1 MTNRISRLKTALFAN
16 TREISLERALLYTA
30 SHRQTEGEPVI
41 LRRAKATAYILEHV
55 EISIRD
61 EELIAGNRTVKP
73 RAGIMSPEMDPYWL
87 LKELDQFP
95 TRPQDRFAIS
105 EEDKRIYR
113 EELFPYWEKRSMK
126 DFINGQ
132 MTDEVKAATS
142 TQIFSINQ
150 TDKGQGHIIIDYPRL
165 LNHGLGELVAQMQQ
179 HCQQQ
184 PENHFYQAALL
195 LLEASQ
201 KHILRYAEL
210 AETMAANCTDAQRRE
225 ELLTIAEISRHNA
238 QHKPQT
244 FWQACQLFWYM
255 NIILQYESNASS
267 LSLGR
272 FDQYMLPFYQASL
285 TQGEDPAFLKELL
298 ESLWVKCND
307 IVLLRS
313 TSSARYF
320 AGFPTGY
327 TALLGGLTE
336 NGRSAVNV
344 LSFLC
349 LDAYQSVQLPQ
360 PNLGVRTNAL
370 IDTPFLMKTAETIR
384 LGTGIPQIFNDE
396 VVVPAFLNESNAS
409 SLSLGR
415 FDQYMLPFYQASL
428 TQGEDPAFLK
438 ELLESLWVKCNDIV
452 LLRSTSSARYFAGFP
467 TGYTALLG
475 GLTENGRSAVNVLSF
490 LCLDAYQSVQ
500 LPQPNLGVRTNALID
515 TPFLMK
521 TAETIRLGTGIP
533 QIFNDEVVVPAFLN
547 RGVSLEDARDYS
559 VVGCVELSI
568 PGRTYGL
575 HDIAMFNLLKVME
588 ICLHENEGNA
598 ALTYEGLLEQI
609 RAKISHYIT
618 LMVEGSN
625 ICDIGHR
632 DWAPVPLLS
641 SFISDCLEKGRDITD
656 GGARYNFS
664 GVQGIG
670 IANLSD
676 SLHALKGMVFEQQ
689 RLSFDELLSVLKA
702 NFATPEGEKVRAR
715 LINRFEKY
723 GNDIDEV
730 DNISAELLR
739 HYCKEVEKY
748 QNPRGGYFTPGSYT
762 VSAHVP
768 LGSVVGATPDGRFA
782 GEQLA
787 DGGLSPMLGQ
797 DAQGPTAVLKSVSKL
812 DNTLLS
818 NGTLLNVKFT
828 PATLEGEAGLR
839 KLADFLRAFTQLKLQ
854 HIQFNVVNA
863 DTLREA
869 QQRPQDYAGL
879 VVRVAGYSAFF
890 VELSKEIQDDIIRRT
905 AHQL

>member
-1 MTNRISRLKTALFAN
+1 MTNRIPHLKNALFAN
-16 TREISLERALLYTA
+16 PREISLERALLYTA
-30 SHRQTEGEPVI
+30 SHQQTEGEPVI
-41 LRRAKATAYILEHV
+41 LRRAKATAHILDHV
-55 EISIRD
+55 EIAIRD

-87 LKELDQFP
+87 LKELDQFA
-95 TRPQDRFAIS
+95 TRPQDRFEIS
-105 EEDKRIYR
+105 DEDKQTYR
-113 EELFPYWEKRSMK
+113 EVLYPYWENQSMK
-126 DFINGQ
+126 DFINSQ
-132 MTDEVKAATS
+132 MTEEVKAAVG
-142 TQIFSINQ
+142 TQIFSVNQ

-165 LNHGLGELVAQMQQ
+165 LNNGLGALVTEMRERCARDTQ
-179 HCQQQ
+179 
-184 PENHFYQAALL
+184 NTFYAAALI

-201 KHILRYAEL
+201 RHILRYAALAEEL
-210 AETMAANCTDAQRRE
+210 AQSSDATRRE
-225 ELLTIAEISRHNA
+225 ELLAMADISRHNA

-255 NIILQYESNASS
+255 NVILQYESNASS
-267 LSLGR
+267 LSIGR

-285 TQGEDPAFLKELL
+285 TQGDDPAFLKELL

-307 IVLLRS
+307 VVLLRS

-360 PNLGVRTNAL
+360 PNLGVRVNEL
-370 IDTPFLMKTAETIR
+370 IDRPFLLKTAETIR

-396 VVVPAFLNESNAS
+396 V
-409 SLSLGR
+409 
-415 FDQYMLPFYQASL
+415 
-428 TQGEDPAFLK
+428 
-438 ELLESLWVKCNDIV
+438 I
-452 LLRSTSSARYFAGFP
+452 
-467 TGYTALLG
+467 
-475 GLTENGRSAVNVLSF
+475 
-490 LCLDAYQSVQ
+490 
-500 LPQPNLGVRTNALID
+500 
-515 TPFLMK
+515 
-521 TAETIRLGTGIP
+521 
-533 QIFNDEVVVPAFLN
+533 VPAFLN
-547 RGVSLEDARDYS
+547 RGVSLEDARDYA

-568 PGRTYGL
+568 PGKTYGL

-588 ICLHENEGNA
+588 IAMQENEGNSG
-598 ALTYEGLLEQI
+598 LTYEGLIEHI
-609 RAKISHYIT
+609 RARINHYIA

-641 SFISDCLEKGRDITD
+641 SFISDCLETGKDITD

-676 SLHALKGMVFEQQ
+676 SLHALKGLVFEQQ
-689 RLSFDELLSVLKA
+689 RLSFDELLAVLKA

-723 GNDIDEV
+723 GNDIDDV

-748 QNPRGGYFTPGSYT
+748 RNPRGGIFTPGSYT

-768 LGSVVGATPDGRFA
+768 LGAVVGATPDGRLA

-797 DAQGPTAVLKSVSKL
+797 DMQGPTAVLKSVSRL
-812 DNTLLS
+812 DNYLLS
-818 NGTLLNVKFT
+818 NGTLLNVKFI
-828 PATLEGEAGLR
+828 PATLEGDAGLQ

-863 DTLREA
+863 ETLREA
-869 QQRPQDYAGL
+869 QRRPQDFAGL

>member
-1 MTNRISRLKTALFAN
+1 MTNRTQRLKDRLFAN
-16 TREISLERALLYTA
+16 PREISLERALLYTA
-30 SHRQTEGEPVI
+30 SHKQTEGEPVMI
-41 LRRAKATAYILEHV
+41 RRAKATAWVLDHV
-55 EISIRD
+55 QISIRD
-61 EELIAGNRTVKP
+61 DELIAGNRTIKP

-95 TRPQDRFAIS
+95 TRPQDRFNIS

-113 EELFPYWEKRSMK
+113 EVLFPYWENRSMK
-126 DFINGQ
+126 DFINAQ
-132 MTDEVKAATS
+132 MTDEVKAAVS
-142 TQIFSINQ
+142 TQIFSVNQ

-165 LNHGLGELVAQMQQ
+165 LENGLAALVAEMKAVSQRHPQ
-179 HCQQQ
+179 
-184 PENHFYQAALL
+184 NNFYQAVLI

-201 KHILRYAEL
+201 RHILRYAAL
-210 AETMAANCTDAQRRE
+210 ADDMAAGCSDGQRRK
-225 ELLTIAEISRHNA
+225 ELETIADISRHNA
-238 QHKPQT
+238 LHRPED

-267 LSLGR
+267 ISLGR
-272 FDQYMLPFYQASL
+272 FDQYMLPYYQASL
-285 TQGEDPAFLKELL
+285 NRGQDPQFLQELL

-336 NGRSAVNV
+336 TGRSAVNI
-344 LSFLC
+344 LSFLS
-349 LDAYQSVQLPQ
+349 LDAYQNVRLPQ
-360 PNLGVRTNAL
+360 PNLGVRVNEL
-370 IDTPFLMKTAETIR
+370 IDRPFLRKTAETIR

-396 VVVPAFLNESNAS
+396 VV
-409 SLSLGR
+409 
-415 FDQYMLPFYQASL
+415 
-428 TQGEDPAFLK
+428 
-438 ELLESLWVKCNDIV
+438 I
-452 LLRSTSSARYFAGFP
+452 
-467 TGYTALLG
+467 
-475 GLTENGRSAVNVLSF
+475 
-490 LCLDAYQSVQ
+490 
-500 LPQPNLGVRTNALID
+500 
-515 TPFLMK
+515 
-521 TAETIRLGTGIP
+521 
-533 QIFNDEVVVPAFLN
+533 PAFLN
-547 RGVSLEDARDYS
+547 RGVSLDDARDYS

-588 ICLHENEGNA
+588 IVMLENESNPDI
-598 ALTYEGLLEQI
+598 TWDGLINQI
-609 RAKISHYIT
+609 RDKIRYYIK

-641 SFISDCLEKGRDITD
+641 SFIEDCVQHGQDITE

-676 SLHALKGMVFEQQ
+676 SLHALKGMVFEQK
-689 RLSFDELLSVLKA
+689 RLSFAELIAVLKA
-702 NFATPEGEKVRAR
+702 NFQTPEGEKIRAR

-730 DNISAELLR
+730 DNISADLLR
-739 HYCKEVEKY
+739 FYCKEVEQY
-748 QNPRGGYFTPGSYT
+748 RNPRGGRFTPGSYT

-768 LGSVVGATPDGRFA
+768 LGSVVGATPDGRLA

-797 DAQGPTAVLKSVSKL
+797 DVQGPTAVLKSVSKL
-812 DNTLLS
+812 DNFLLS

-828 PATLEGEAGLR
+828 PATLAGDGGLN
-839 KLADFLRAFTQLKLQ
+839 KLADFLQAFTRLKLQ

-869 QQRPQDYAGL
+869 QQRPQDFAGL

-890 VELSKEIQDDIIRRT
+890 VELSQEIQDDIIRRT

>member
-1 MTNRISRLKTALFAN
+1 MTNRTQRLKDRLFAN
-16 TREISLERALLYTA
+16 PREISLERALLYTA
-30 SHRQTEGEPVI
+30 SHKQTEGEPVMI
-41 LRRAKATAYILEHV
+41 RRAKATAWVLDHV
-55 EISIRD
+55 QISIRD
-61 EELIAGNRTVKP
+61 DELIAGNRTIKP

-95 TRPQDRFAIS
+95 TRPQDRFNIS

-113 EELFPYWEKRSMK
+113 EELFPYWENRSMK
-126 DFINGQ
+126 DFINSQ
-132 MTDEVKAATS
+132 MTDEVKTAVS
-142 TQIFSINQ
+142 TQIFSVNQ

-165 LNHGLGELVAQMQQ
+165 LENGLAALVAELKALNKQ
-179 HCQQQ
+179 HPQ
-184 PENHFYQAALL
+184 NSFYQAVLI

-201 KHILRYAEL
+201 RHILRYAAL
-210 AETMAANCTDAQRRE
+210 ADEMAAGCVDPQRRK
-225 ELLTIAEISRHNA
+225 ELETIGEISRHNA
-238 QHKPQT
+238 LHRPED

-267 LSLGR
+267 ISLGR
-272 FDQYMLPFYQASL
+272 FDQYMLPYYQASL
-285 TQGEDPAFLKELL
+285 NRGQDPQFLQELL

-336 NGRSAVNV
+336 TGRSAVNI
-344 LSFLC
+344 LSFLS
-349 LDAYQSVQLPQ
+349 LDAYQNVRLPQ
-360 PNLGVRTNAL
+360 PNLGVRVNEL
-370 IDTPFLMKTAETIR
+370 VDRPFLRKTAETIR
-384 LGTGIPQIFNDE
+384 LGTGIPQIFTDE
-396 VVVPAFLNESNAS
+396 VV
-409 SLSLGR
+409 
-415 FDQYMLPFYQASL
+415 
-428 TQGEDPAFLK
+428 
-438 ELLESLWVKCNDIV
+438 I
-452 LLRSTSSARYFAGFP
+452 
-467 TGYTALLG
+467 
-475 GLTENGRSAVNVLSF
+475 
-490 LCLDAYQSVQ
+490 
-500 LPQPNLGVRTNALID
+500 
-515 TPFLMK
+515 
-521 TAETIRLGTGIP
+521 
-533 QIFNDEVVVPAFLN
+533 PAFLN

-588 ICLHENEGNA
+588 IVMLENESNPDI
-598 ALTYEGLLEQI
+598 TWDGLINQI
-609 RAKISHYIT
+609 RDKIRYYIR

-641 SFISDCLEKGRDITD
+641 SFIEDCVQHGQDITE

-676 SLHALKGMVFEQQ
+676 SLHALKGMVFEQK
-689 RLSFDELLSVLKA
+689 RLSFAELIAVLKA
-702 NFATPEGEKVRAR
+702 NFQTPEGEKIRAR

-730 DNISAELLR
+730 DNISADLLR
-739 HYCKEVEKY
+739 FYCKEVERY
-748 QNPRGGYFTPGSYT
+748 QNPRGGHFTPGSYT

-768 LGSVVGATPDGRFA
+768 LGSVVGATPDGRLA

-812 DNTLLS
+812 DNYLLS

-828 PATLEGEAGLR
+828 PATLAGDSGLN
-839 KLADFLRAFTQLKLQ
+839 KLADFLQAFTRLKLQ

-869 QQRPQDYAGL
+869 QQRPQDFAGL

-890 VELSKEIQDDIIRRT
+890 VELSQEIQDDIIRRT

>member
-1 MTNRISRLKTALFAN
+1 MTNRTQRLKDALFASP
-16 TREISLERALLYTA
+16 REISLERALLYTA

-41 LRRAKATAYILEHV
+41 IRRAKATAYILDHV
-55 EISIRD
+55 NIAIRD

-73 RAGIMSPEMDPYWL
+73 RAGIISPEMDPYWL
-87 LKELDQFP
+87 LEELDQFA
-95 TRPQDRFAIS
+95 TRPQDRFDIS
-105 EEDKRIYR
+105 DEDKQTYR
-113 EELFPYWEKRSMK
+113 DVLYPYWEKRSMK
-126 DFINGQ
+126 DFINSQ
-132 MTDEVKAATS
+132 MTAEVKAAVA
-142 TQIFSINQ
+142 TQIFSVNQ

-165 LNHGLGELVAQMQQ
+165 LNNGLGALVAEMRE
-179 HCQQQ
+179 HCARDAH
-184 PENHFYQAALL
+184 NAFYAAALL

-201 KHILRYAEL
+201 RHILRYASL
-210 AETMAANCTDAQRRE
+210 AEALAVNSDAPRRE
-225 ELLTIAEISRHNA
+225 ELLKIADISRHNA

-255 NIILQYESNASS
+255 NVILQYESNASS
-267 LSLGR
+267 LSIGR

-285 TQGEDPAFLKELL
+285 SQGEEPAFLKELL

-307 IVLLRS
+307 VVLLRS

-336 NGRSAVNV
+336 SGRSAVNV

-360 PNLGVRTNAL
+360 PNLGVRVNEL
-370 IDTPFLMKTAETIR
+370 IDR
-384 LGTGIPQIFNDE
+384 
-396 VVVPAFLNESNAS
+396 
-409 SLSLGR
+409 
-415 FDQYMLPFYQASL
+415 
-428 TQGEDPAFLK
+428 
-438 ELLESLWVKCNDIV
+438 
-452 LLRSTSSARYFAGFP
+452 
-467 TGYTALLG
+467 
-475 GLTENGRSAVNVLSF
+475 SF
-490 LCLDAYQSVQ
+490 LL
-500 LPQPNLGVRTNALID
+500 
-515 TPFLMK
+515 K

-547 RGVSLEDARDYS
+547 RGVSLEDARDYA

-568 PGRTYGL
+568 PGKTYGL

-588 ICLHENEGNA
+588 IAMQENEGNA
-598 ALTYEGLLEQI
+598 GLTYEELLEHI
-609 RAKISHYIT
+609 RSKINHYIA
-618 LMVEGSN
+618 LMAEGSN

-641 SFISDCLEKGRDITD
+641 SFISDCLDAGKDITE

-676 SLHALKGMVFEQQ
+676 SLYALKGLVFEQQ
-689 RLSFDELLSVLKA
+689 RLSFNELLAVLKA
-702 NFATPEGEKVRAR
+702 NFATPDGEKIRAR

-723 GNDIDEV
+723 GNDIDDV

-748 QNPRGGYFTPGSYT
+748 RNPRGGQFTPGSYT

-768 LGSVVGATPDGRFA
+768 LGAVVGATPDGRFA

-797 DAQGPTAVLKSVSKL
+797 DMQGPTAVLKSVSKL
-812 DNTLLS
+812 DNYLLS

-828 PATLEGEAGLR
+828 PATLEGDAGLQ

-869 QQRPQDYAGL
+869 QQRPQDFAGL

>member
-1 MTNRISRLKTALFAN
+1 MTKRIQRLKDALFASP
-16 TREISLERALLYTA
+16 REISLERALLYTE
-30 SHRQTEGEPVI
+30 SHQQTEGEPVI
-41 LRRAKATAYILEHV
+41 LRRAKATAYILDHV
-55 EISIRD
+55 EIAIRD
-61 EELIAGNRTVKP
+61 DELIAGNRTVKP

-87 LKELDQFP
+87 LKELEQFS
-95 TRPQDRFAIS
+95 TRPQDRFNIS
-105 EEDKRIYR
+105 EEDKRLYR
-113 EELFPYWEKRSMK
+113 DVLYPYWEKRSMK
-126 DFINGQ
+126 DFINSQ
-132 MTDEVKAATS
+132 MTEEVKAAVS
-142 TQIFSINQ
+142 TQIFSVNQ

-165 LNHGLGELVAQMQQ
+165 LNNGLGALVAEMNE
-179 HCQQQ
+179 HCQREPQ
-184 PENHFYQAALL
+184 NAFYQAALL

-201 KHILRYAEL
+201 RHILRYAAL
-210 AETMAANCTDAQRRE
+210 AEEMAERYDEPRRL
-225 ELLTIAEISRHNA
+225 ELLTIAANSRHNA
-238 QHKPQT
+238 QYKPQS

-255 NIILQYESNASS
+255 NVILQYESNASS
-267 LSLGR
+267 LSIGR

-285 TQGEDPAFLKELL
+285 SQGEDAAFLKELL

-307 IVLLRS
+307 VVLLRS

-349 LDAYQSVQLPQ
+349 LDAYQSIQLPQ
-360 PNLGVRTNAL
+360 PNLGVRVNES
-370 IDTPFLMKTAETIR
+370 IDRPFL
-384 LGTGIPQIFNDE
+384 L
-396 VVVPAFLNESNAS
+396 
-409 SLSLGR
+409 
-415 FDQYMLPFYQASL
+415 
-428 TQGEDPAFLK
+428 
-438 ELLESLWVKCNDIV
+438 
-452 LLRSTSSARYFAGFP
+452 
-467 TGYTALLG
+467 
-475 GLTENGRSAVNVLSF
+475 
-490 LCLDAYQSVQ
+490 
-500 LPQPNLGVRTNALID
+500 
-515 TPFLMK
+515 K

-547 RGVSLEDARDYS
+547 RGVSLEDARDYA

-568 PGRTYGL
+568 PGKTYGL

-588 ICLHENEGNA
+588 IAMQENEGNT
-598 ALTYEGLLEQI
+598 ALSYDELLEHI
-609 RAKISHYIT
+609 RTKINHYIA

-641 SFISDCLEKGRDITD
+641 SFISDCLDNGRDITE

-676 SLHALKGMVFEQQ
+676 SLHALKGLVFEQQ
-689 RLSFDELLSVLKA
+689 RLSFDELLAVLKA
-702 NFATPEGEKVRAR
+702 NFATPEGEKIRAR
-715 LINRFEKY
+715 LIHRFEKY

-748 QNPRGGYFTPGSYT
+748 RNPRGGQFTPGSYT

-768 LGSVVGATPDGRFA
+768 LGAVVGATPDGRFA

-797 DAQGPTAVLKSVSKL
+797 DMQGPTAVLKSVSKL
-812 DNTLLS
+812 DNYLLS

-828 PATLEGEAGLR
+828 PATLEGDAGLQ

-854 HIQFNVVNA
+854 HVQFNVVNA

-869 QQRPQDYAGL
+869 QQRPQDFAGL

>member
-1 MTNRISRLKTALFAN
+1 MTNRTQRLKDALFASP
-16 TREISLERALLYTA
+16 REISLERALLYTA
-30 SHRQTEGEPVI
+30 SHQQTEGEPVI
-41 LRRAKATAYILEHV
+41 TRRAKATAYILDHV
-55 EISIRD
+55 NIAIRD

-87 LKELDQFP
+87 LKELDQFA
-95 TRPQDRFAIS
+95 TRPQDRFEIS
-105 EEDKRIYR
+105 DEDKQTYR
-113 EELFPYWEKRSMK
+113 DVLYPYWENRSMK
-126 DFINGQ
+126 DFINSQ
-132 MTDEVKAATS
+132 MTDEVKIAVG
-142 TQIFSINQ
+142 TQIFSVNQ

-165 LNHGLGELVAQMQQ
+165 LNNGLGALVEELRE
-179 HCQQQ
+179 HCARD
-184 PENHFYQAALL
+184 PHNTFYAAALI

-201 KHILRYAEL
+201 RHILRYAALAEEL
-210 AETMAANCTDAQRRE
+210 ARVSDASRRE
-225 ELLTIAEISRHNA
+225 ELLTIAGISRHNA

-255 NIILQYESNASS
+255 NVILQYESNASS
-267 LSLGR
+267 LSIGR

-285 TQGEDPAFLKELL
+285 SQGEEPAFLKEIL

-307 IVLLRS
+307 VVLLRS

-336 NGRSAVNV
+336 NGRSAVNM

-360 PNLGVRTNAL
+360 PNLGVRVNEL
-370 IDTPFLMKTAETIR
+370 IDRPFL
-384 LGTGIPQIFNDE
+384 L
-396 VVVPAFLNESNAS
+396 
-409 SLSLGR
+409 
-415 FDQYMLPFYQASL
+415 
-428 TQGEDPAFLK
+428 
-438 ELLESLWVKCNDIV
+438 
-452 LLRSTSSARYFAGFP
+452 
-467 TGYTALLG
+467 
-475 GLTENGRSAVNVLSF
+475 
-490 LCLDAYQSVQ
+490 
-500 LPQPNLGVRTNALID
+500 
-515 TPFLMK
+515 K

-547 RGVSLEDARDYS
+547 RGVSLEDARDYA

-568 PGRTYGL
+568 PGKTYGL

-588 ICLHENEGNA
+588 IAMQENEGNA
-598 ALTYEGLLEQI
+598 ALSYEGLLEHI
-609 RAKISHYIT
+609 RVKINHYIA

-641 SFISDCLEKGRDITD
+641 SFISNCLESGKDITD

-676 SLHALKGMVFEQQ
+676 SLHALKGLVFEQQ
-689 RLSFDELLSVLKA
+689 RLSFDELLAVLKA
-702 NFATPEGEKVRAR
+702 NFATPEGEIVRAR

-723 GNDIDEV
+723 GNDIDDV

-748 QNPRGGYFTPGSYT
+748 RNPRGGQFTPGSYT

-768 LGSVVGATPDGRFA
+768 LGAVVGATPDGRFA

-797 DAQGPTAVLKSVSKL
+797 DMQGPTAVLKSVSKL
-812 DNTLLS
+812 DNYLLS

-828 PATLEGEAGLR
+828 PATLEGDAGLQ

-863 DTLREA
+863 ETLREA
-869 QQRPQDYAGL
+869 QQRPQDFAGL

>member
-1 MTNRISRLKTALFAN
+1 MTNRTQRLKDALFASP
-16 TREISLERALLYTA
+16 REISLERALLYTA

-41 LRRAKATAYILEHV
+41 IRRAKATAYILDHV
-55 EISIRD
+55 NIAIRD

-73 RAGIMSPEMDPYWL
+73 RAGIISPEMDPYWL
-87 LKELDQFP
+87 LKELDQFA
-95 TRPQDRFAIS
+95 TRSQDRFDIS
-105 EEDKRIYR
+105 DEDKQTYR
-113 EELFPYWEKRSMK
+113 DVLYPYWEKRSMK
-126 DFINGQ
+126 DFINSQ
-132 MTDEVKAATS
+132 MTAEVKAAVA
-142 TQIFSINQ
+142 TQIFSVNQ

-165 LNHGLGELVAQMQQ
+165 LNNGLGALVAEMRE
-179 HCQQQ
+179 HCARDAH
-184 PENHFYQAALL
+184 NAFYAAALL

-201 KHILRYAEL
+201 RHILRYASL
-210 AETMAANCTDAQRRE
+210 AEALAVNSDAPRRE
-225 ELLTIAEISRHNA
+225 ELLKIADISRHNA

-255 NIILQYESNASS
+255 NVILQYESNASS
-267 LSLGR
+267 LSIGR

-285 TQGEDPAFLKELL
+285 SQGEEPAFLKELL

-307 IVLLRS
+307 VVLLRS

-336 NGRSAVNV
+336 SGRSAVNV

-349 LDAYQSVQLPQ
+349 LDAYQSVQLPL
-360 PNLGVRTNAL
+360 PNLGVRVNEL
-370 IDTPFLMKTAETIR
+370 IDR
-384 LGTGIPQIFNDE
+384 
-396 VVVPAFLNESNAS
+396 
-409 SLSLGR
+409 
-415 FDQYMLPFYQASL
+415 
-428 TQGEDPAFLK
+428 
-438 ELLESLWVKCNDIV
+438 
-452 LLRSTSSARYFAGFP
+452 
-467 TGYTALLG
+467 
-475 GLTENGRSAVNVLSF
+475 SF
-490 LCLDAYQSVQ
+490 LL
-500 LPQPNLGVRTNALID
+500 
-515 TPFLMK
+515 K

-547 RGVSLEDARDYS
+547 RGVSLEDARDYA

-568 PGRTYGL
+568 PGKTYGL

-588 ICLHENEGNA
+588 IAMQENEGNA
-598 ALTYEGLLEQI
+598 GLTYEELLEHI
-609 RAKISHYIT
+609 RSKINHYIA
-618 LMVEGSN
+618 LMAEGSN

-641 SFISDCLEKGRDITD
+641 SFISDCLDAGKDITE

-676 SLHALKGMVFEQQ
+676 SLHALKGLVFEQQ
-689 RLSFDELLSVLKA
+689 RLSFNELLAVLKA
-702 NFATPEGEKVRAR
+702 NFATPDGEKIRAR

-723 GNDIDEV
+723 GNDIDDV

-748 QNPRGGYFTPGSYT
+748 RNPRGGQFTPGSYT

-768 LGSVVGATPDGRFA
+768 LGAVVGATPDGRFA

-797 DAQGPTAVLKSVSKL
+797 DMQGPTAVLKSVSKL
-812 DNTLLS
+812 DNYLLS

-828 PATLEGEAGLR
+828 PATLEGDAGLQ

-869 QQRPQDYAGL
+869 QQRPQDFAGL

>member
-1 MTNRISRLKTALFAN
+1 MTNRTQRLKDRLFAN
-16 TREISLERALLYTA
+16 PREISLERALLYTA
-30 SHRQTEGEPVI
+30 SHKQTEGEQVMI
-41 LRRAKATAYILEHV
+41 RRAKATEWVLDHV
-55 EISIRD
+55 QISIRD
-61 EELIAGNRTVKP
+61 DELIAGNRTIKP
-73 RAGIMSPEMDPYWL
+73 RAGIVSPEMDPYWL

-95 TRPQDRFAIS
+95 TRPQDRFNIS

-113 EELFPYWEKRSMK
+113 EELFPYWENRSMK
-126 DFINGQ
+126 DFINSQ
-132 MTDEVKAATS
+132 MTDEVKTAVS
-142 TQIFSINQ
+142 TQIFSVNQ

-165 LNHGLGELVAQMQQ
+165 LENGLSALVAELKAVNKQ
-179 HCQQQ
+179 HPQ
-184 PENHFYQAALL
+184 NSFYQAVLI

-201 KHILRYAEL
+201 RHILRYAAL
-210 AETMAANCTDAQRRE
+210 ADEMAASCFDEQRRK
-225 ELLTIAEISRHNA
+225 ELETIAEISRHNA
-238 QHKPQT
+238 VHRPED
-244 FWQACQLFWYM
+244 FWQASQLFWYM

-267 LSLGR
+267 ISLGR
-272 FDQYMLPFYQASL
+272 FDQYMLPYYQASL
-285 TQGEDPAFLKELL
+285 NRGQDPQFLKELL

-336 NGRSAVNV
+336 TGRSAVNI
-344 LSFLC
+344 LSFLS
-349 LDAYQSVQLPQ
+349 LDAYQNVRLPQ
-360 PNLGVRTNAL
+360 PNLGVRVNEL
-370 IDTPFLMKTAETIR
+370 IYRPFLRKTAETIR

-396 VVVPAFLNESNAS
+396 VV
-409 SLSLGR
+409 
-415 FDQYMLPFYQASL
+415 
-428 TQGEDPAFLK
+428 
-438 ELLESLWVKCNDIV
+438 I
-452 LLRSTSSARYFAGFP
+452 
-467 TGYTALLG
+467 
-475 GLTENGRSAVNVLSF
+475 
-490 LCLDAYQSVQ
+490 
-500 LPQPNLGVRTNALID
+500 
-515 TPFLMK
+515 
-521 TAETIRLGTGIP
+521 
-533 QIFNDEVVVPAFLN
+533 PAFLN

-588 ICLHENEGNA
+588 IVMLENESNPDI
-598 ALTYEGLLEQI
+598 TWDGLIDQI
-609 RAKISHYIT
+609 RDKTRYYIR

-641 SFISDCLEKGRDITD
+641 SFIEDCVQHGKDITE

-676 SLHALKGMVFEQQ
+676 SLHALKGMVFEQK
-689 RLSFDELLSVLKA
+689 RLSFAELMAVLKA
-702 NFATPEGEKVRAR
+702 NFQTPEGEKIRAR

-730 DNISAELLR
+730 DNISADLLR
-739 HYCKEVEKY
+739 FYCKEVEQY
-748 QNPRGGYFTPGSYT
+748 QNPRGGHFTPGSYT

-768 LGSVVGATPDGRFA
+768 LGSVVGATPDGRLA

-787 DGGLSPMLGQ
+787 DGGLSPMVGQ
-797 DAQGPTAVLKSVSKL
+797 DSQGPTAVLKSVSKL
-812 DNTLLS
+812 DNYLLS

-828 PATLEGEAGLR
+828 PATLAGDGGLN
-839 KLADFLRAFTQLKLQ
+839 KLADFLQAFTKLKLQ

-869 QQRPQDYAGL
+869 QQRPQDFAGL

-890 VELSKEIQDDIIRRT
+890 VELSQEIQDDIIRRT

>member
-1 MTNRISRLKTALFAN
+1 MTNRTQRLKDALFAN
-16 TREISLERALLYTA
+16 PREISLERALLYTA
-30 SHRQTEGEPVI
+30 SYQQTEGEPVI
-41 LRRAKATAYILEHV
+41 IRRAKATAYILDHV
-55 EISIRD
+55 NIAIRD

-87 LKELDQFP
+87 LKELDQFA
-95 TRPQDRFAIS
+95 TRPQDRFEIS
-105 EEDKRIYR
+105 DADKQTYR
-113 EELFPYWEKRSMK
+113 EVLYPYWEKRSMK
-126 DFINGQ
+126 DFINSQ
-132 MTDEVKAATS
+132 MTEDVKAAVG

-165 LNHGLGELVAQMQQ
+165 LNNGLGALVAEMRA
-179 HCQQQ
+179 HCARDEQ
-184 PENHFYQAALL
+184 NSFYAAALI

-201 KHILRYAEL
+201 RHILRYAALAEEL
-210 AETMAANCTDAQRRE
+210 AQHAAAPRRE
-225 ELLTIAEISRHNA
+225 ELLKIAEISRHNA
-238 QHKPQT
+238 AFRPQT

-255 NIILQYESNASS
+255 NVILQYESNASS
-267 LSLGR
+267 LSIGR

-285 TQGEDPAFLKELL
+285 SQGEEPGFLKELL
-298 ESLWVKCND
+298 ECLWVKCND
-307 IVLLRS
+307 VVLLRS

-349 LDAYQSVQLPQ
+349 LDAYQNVQLPQ
-360 PNLGVRTNAL
+360 PNLGVRVNEL
-370 IDTPFLMKTAETIR
+370 IDRPFL
-384 LGTGIPQIFNDE
+384 L
-396 VVVPAFLNESNAS
+396 
-409 SLSLGR
+409 
-415 FDQYMLPFYQASL
+415 
-428 TQGEDPAFLK
+428 
-438 ELLESLWVKCNDIV
+438 
-452 LLRSTSSARYFAGFP
+452 
-467 TGYTALLG
+467 
-475 GLTENGRSAVNVLSF
+475 
-490 LCLDAYQSVQ
+490 
-500 LPQPNLGVRTNALID
+500 
-515 TPFLMK
+515 K

-547 RGVSLEDARDYS
+547 RGVSLEDARDYA

-588 ICLHENEGNA
+588 IAIQENEGNSD
-598 ALTYEGLLEQI
+598 LSYEGLLEHI
-609 RAKISHYIT
+609 RAKINHYIA

-641 SFISDCLEKGRDITD
+641 SFISDCLETGKDVTD

-676 SLHALKGMVFEQQ
+676 SLHALKGLVFEQQ
-689 RLSFDELLSVLKA
+689 RLSFDELLAVLKA

-730 DNISAELLR
+730 DNISADLLR

-748 QNPRGGYFTPGSYT
+748 RNPRGGQFTPGSYT

-768 LGSVVGATPDGRFA
+768 LGAVVGATPDGRLA

-797 DAQGPTAVLKSVSKL
+797 DIQGPTAVLKSVSKL
-812 DNTLLS
+812 DNYLLS

-828 PATLEGEAGLR
+828 PATLEGEAGLQ

-869 QQRPQDYAGL
+869 QQRPQDFAGL

>member
-1 MTNRISRLKTALFAN
+1 MTNRTQRLKNALFAN
-16 TREISLERALLYTA
+16 PREISLERALLYTA
-30 SHRQTEGEPVI
+30 SYQQTEGEPVM
-41 LRRAKATAYILEHV
+41 LRRAKATAYILDHV
-55 EISIRD
+55 NIAIRD

-87 LKELDQFP
+87 LKELDQFA
-95 TRPQDRFAIS
+95 TRPQDRFDIS
-105 EEDKRIYR
+105 DEDKRIYR
-113 EELFPYWEKRSMK
+113 EVLYPWWEKRSMK
-126 DFINGQ
+126 DFINSQ
-132 MTDEVKAATS
+132 MTDEVKAAVG
-142 TQIFSINQ
+142 TQIFSVNQ

-165 LNHGLGELVAQMQQ
+165 LNNGLGALVEEMRE
-179 HCQQQ
+179 HCTRDT
-184 PENHFYQAALL
+184 ENTFYAAALI

-201 KHILRYAEL
+201 RHILRYAVL
-210 AETMAANCTDAQRRE
+210 AEDVAAISHGSRRE
-225 ELLTIAEISRHNA
+225 ELLKIAENSRHNA

-255 NIILQYESNASS
+255 NVILQYESNASS
-267 LSLGR
+267 LSIGR

-285 TQGEDPAFLKELL
+285 SQGDDPSFLKELL

-307 IVLLRS
+307 VVLLRS

-336 NGRSAVNV
+336 SGRSAVNV

-360 PNLGVRTNAL
+360 PNLGVRVNEL
-370 IDTPFLMKTAETIR
+370 IDRPFL
-384 LGTGIPQIFNDE
+384 L
-396 VVVPAFLNESNAS
+396 
-409 SLSLGR
+409 
-415 FDQYMLPFYQASL
+415 
-428 TQGEDPAFLK
+428 
-438 ELLESLWVKCNDIV
+438 
-452 LLRSTSSARYFAGFP
+452 
-467 TGYTALLG
+467 
-475 GLTENGRSAVNVLSF
+475 
-490 LCLDAYQSVQ
+490 
-500 LPQPNLGVRTNALID
+500 
-515 TPFLMK
+515 K

-547 RGVSLEDARDYS
+547 RGVSLEDARDYA

-568 PGRTYGL
+568 PGKTYGL

-588 ICLHENEGNA
+588 IAMQENEGNA
-598 ALTYEGLLEQI
+598 DLSYEELLRHI
-609 RAKISHYIT
+609 RAKINHYIA

-641 SFISDCLEKGRDITD
+641 SFISDCLVTGRDITD

-676 SLHALKGMVFEQQ
+676 SLHALKGLVFEQQ
-689 RLSFDELLSVLKA
+689 RLSFDELLAVLKA

-723 GNDIDEV
+723 GNDIDDV

-748 QNPRGGYFTPGSYT
+748 RNPRGGQFTPGSYT

-768 LGSVVGATPDGRFA
+768 LGAVVGATPDGRLA

-797 DAQGPTAVLKSVSKL
+797 DMQGPTAVLKSVSKL
-812 DNTLLS
+812 DNYLLS

-828 PATLEGEAGLR
+828 PATLEGDAGLQ

-869 QQRPQDYAGL
+869 QQRPQDFAGL

>member
-1 MTNRISRLKTALFAN
+1 MTNRIQRLKDALFAHP
-16 TREISLERALLYTA
+16 REISLERAVLYTA
-30 SHRQTEGEPVI
+30 SHQQTEGEPVMI
-41 LRRAKATAYILEHV
+41 RRAKATAYILDHV
-55 EISIRD
+55 EIAIRD

-95 TRPQDRFAIS
+95 TRPQDRFEIS
-105 EEDKRIYR
+105 EQDKQTYR
-113 EELFPYWEKRSMK
+113 EQLYPYWEKRSMK
-126 DFINGQ
+126 DFINSQ
-132 MTDEVKAATS
+132 MTDEVKAAVG

-165 LNHGLGELVAQMQQ
+165 LNNGLGALVAQMRA
-179 HCQQQ
+179 HCAQDPQ
-184 PENHFYQAALL
+184 NIFYQAALL

-201 KHILRYAEL
+201 RHILRYALL
-210 AETMAANCTDAQRRE
+210 ADKMAANCPDAARRQ

-267 LSLGR
+267 LSIGR

-285 TQGEDPAFLKELL
+285 TQGEDAAFLKELL

-307 IVLLRS
+307 VVLLRS

-360 PNLGVRTNAL
+360 PNLGVRVNEL
-370 IDTPFLMKTAETIR
+370 IDRPFL
-384 LGTGIPQIFNDE
+384 L
-396 VVVPAFLNESNAS
+396 
-409 SLSLGR
+409 
-415 FDQYMLPFYQASL
+415 
-428 TQGEDPAFLK
+428 
-438 ELLESLWVKCNDIV
+438 
-452 LLRSTSSARYFAGFP
+452 
-467 TGYTALLG
+467 
-475 GLTENGRSAVNVLSF
+475 
-490 LCLDAYQSVQ
+490 
-500 LPQPNLGVRTNALID
+500 
-515 TPFLMK
+515 K

-547 RGVSLEDARDYS
+547 RGVSLEDARDYA

-568 PGRTYGL
+568 PGKTYGL

-588 ICLHENEGNA
+588 IAMQENEGNA
-598 ALTYEGLLEQI
+598 GLTYEELLDDI
-609 RAKISHYIT
+609 RHKINHYIA

-641 SFISDCLEKGRDITD
+641 SFISDCLDNGKEITD

-689 RLSFDELLSVLKA
+689 RLSFDELLALLKA
-702 NFATPEGEKVRAR
+702 NFATPEGEKIRAR
-715 LINRFEKY
+715 LINRFDKY

-748 QNPRGGYFTPGSYT
+748 RNPRGGQFTPGSYT

-768 LGSVVGATPDGRFA
+768 LGAVVGATPDGRLA

-797 DAQGPTAVLKSVSKL
+797 DMQGPTAVLKSVSKL
-812 DNTLLS
+812 DNYLLS

-828 PATLEGEAGLR
+828 PATLEGDAGLQ

-854 HIQFNVVNA
+854 HVQFNVVNG

-869 QQRPQDYAGL
+869 QLRPQDFAGL

>member
-1 MTNRISRLKTALFAN
+1 MTNRIQRLKDALFASP
-16 TREISLERALLYTA
+16 REISLERALLYTA
-30 SHRQTEGEPVI
+30 SHQQTEGEPVI
-41 LRRAKATAYILEHV
+41 LRRAKATAYILDHV
-55 EISIRD
+55 NIAIRD

-87 LKELDQFP
+87 LKELDQFS
-95 TRPQDRFAIS
+95 TRPQDRFEIGEA
-105 EEDKRIYR
+105 DKQIYR
-113 EELFPYWEKRSMK
+113 DVLYPYWEKRSMK
-126 DFINGQ
+126 DFINSQ
-132 MTDEVKAATS
+132 MTDEVKAAVG
-142 TQIFSINQ
+142 TQIFSVNQ

-165 LNHGLGELVAQMQQ
+165 LNNGLGALVEQMREYCARDAQ
-179 HCQQQ
+179 
-184 PENHFYQAALL
+184 NTFYAAALI

-201 KHILRYAEL
+201 RHILRYAAL
-210 AETMAANCTDAQRRE
+210 AETLATGCNEASRRD
-225 ELLTIAEISRHNA
+225 ELGNIADISRHNA
-238 QHKPQT
+238 EHKPQT

-255 NIILQYESNASS
+255 NVILQYESNASS
-267 LSLGR
+267 LSIGR

-285 TQGEDPAFLKELL
+285 TQGDDPAFLKELL

-307 IVLLRS
+307 VVLLRS

-336 NGRSAVNV
+336 SGRNAVNV

-360 PNLGVRTNAL
+360 PNLGVRVNEL
-370 IDTPFLMKTAETIR
+370 IDRPFL
-384 LGTGIPQIFNDE
+384 L
-396 VVVPAFLNESNAS
+396 
-409 SLSLGR
+409 
-415 FDQYMLPFYQASL
+415 
-428 TQGEDPAFLK
+428 
-438 ELLESLWVKCNDIV
+438 
-452 LLRSTSSARYFAGFP
+452 
-467 TGYTALLG
+467 
-475 GLTENGRSAVNVLSF
+475 
-490 LCLDAYQSVQ
+490 
-500 LPQPNLGVRTNALID
+500 
-515 TPFLMK
+515 K

-547 RGVSLEDARDYS
+547 RGVSLEDARDYA

-568 PGRTYGL
+568 PGKTYGL

-588 ICLHENEGNA
+588 IAMLENEGNST
-598 ALTYEGLLEQI
+598 LSYEGLLDHI
-609 RAKISHYIT
+609 RAKINHYIA

-641 SFISDCLEKGRDITD
+641 SFISDCLESGKDITD

-676 SLHALKGMVFEQQ
+676 SLNALKGLVFEQH
-689 RLSFDELLSVLKA
+689 RLSFDELLAVLKA

-723 GNDIDEV
+723 GNDIDDV

-748 QNPRGGYFTPGSYT
+748 RNPRGGQFTPGSYT

-768 LGSVVGATPDGRFA
+768 LGAVVGATPDGRFA

-797 DAQGPTAVLKSVSKL
+797 DMQGPTAVLKSVSKL
-812 DNTLLS
+812 DNYLLS

-828 PATLEGEAGLR
+828 PATLEGDAGLQ

-863 DTLREA
+863 ETLREA
-869 QQRPQDYAGL
+869 QQRPQDFAGL

>member
-1 MTNRISRLKTALFAN
+1 MTNRTQRLKDRLFAN
-16 TREISLERALLYTA
+16 PREISLERALLYTA
-30 SHRQTEGEPVI
+30 SHKQTEGEPVMI
-41 LRRAKATAYILEHV
+41 RRAKATAWILDHV
-55 EISIRD
+55 QISIRD
-61 EELIAGNRTVKP
+61 DELIAGNRTIKP

-95 TRPQDRFAIS
+95 TRPQDRFNIS

-113 EELFPYWEKRSMK
+113 EELFPYWENRSMK
-126 DFINGQ
+126 DFINAQ
-132 MTDEVKAATS
+132 MTDEVKNAVS
-142 TQIFSINQ
+142 TQIFSVNQ

-165 LNHGLGELVAQMQQ
+165 LENGLAALVTEIKAVRQQ
-179 HCQQQ
+179 HPQ
-184 PENHFYQAALL
+184 NSFYQAVLI

-201 KHILRYAEL
+201 RHILRYAAL
-210 AETMAANCTDAQRRE
+210 ADEMAADCADEQRRK
-225 ELLTIAEISRHNA
+225 ELETIANISRHNA
-238 QHKPQT
+238 VHRPED

-267 LSLGR
+267 ISLGR
-272 FDQYMLPFYQASL
+272 FDQYMLPYYQASL
-285 TQGEDPAFLKELL
+285 NRGQDPQFLQELL

-336 NGRSAVNV
+336 TGRSAVNI
-344 LSFLC
+344 LSFLS
-349 LDAYQSVQLPQ
+349 LDAYQNVRLPQ
-360 PNLGVRTNAL
+360 PNLGVRVNEL
-370 IDTPFLMKTAETIR
+370 IDRPFLRKTAETIR

-396 VVVPAFLNESNAS
+396 VV
-409 SLSLGR
+409 
-415 FDQYMLPFYQASL
+415 
-428 TQGEDPAFLK
+428 
-438 ELLESLWVKCNDIV
+438 I
-452 LLRSTSSARYFAGFP
+452 
-467 TGYTALLG
+467 
-475 GLTENGRSAVNVLSF
+475 
-490 LCLDAYQSVQ
+490 
-500 LPQPNLGVRTNALID
+500 
-515 TPFLMK
+515 
-521 TAETIRLGTGIP
+521 
-533 QIFNDEVVVPAFLN
+533 PAFLN

-588 ICLHENEGNA
+588 IVMLENESNPDI
-598 ALTYEGLLEQI
+598 TWDGLINQI
-609 RAKISHYIT
+609 RDKIRYYIK

-641 SFISDCLEKGRDITD
+641 SFIEDCVQHGQDITA

-676 SLHALKGMVFEQQ
+676 SLHALKGMVFEQK
-689 RLSFDELLSVLKA
+689 RLSFAELIVVLKA
-702 NFATPEGEKVRAR
+702 NFQTPEGEKIRAR

-730 DNISAELLR
+730 DNISADLLR
-739 HYCKEVEKY
+739 FYCKEVEQY
-748 QNPRGGYFTPGSYT
+748 QNPRGGQFTPGSYT

-768 LGSVVGATPDGRFA
+768 LGSVVGATPDGRLA

-797 DAQGPTAVLKSVSKL
+797 DVQGPTAVLKSVSKL
-812 DNTLLS
+812 DNFLLS

-828 PATLEGEAGLR
+828 PATLAGDSGLN
-839 KLADFLRAFTQLKLQ
+839 KLADFLQAFTRLRLQ

-869 QQRPQDYAGL
+869 QQRPQDFAGL

-890 VELSKEIQDDIIRRT
+890 VELSQEIQDDIIRRT

>member
-1 MTNRISRLKTALFAN
+1 MTSRIERLKTALFSSP
-16 TREISLERALLYTA
+16 REISLERALLYTA
-30 SHRQTEGEPVI
+30 SHRQTEGEPTLI
-41 LRRAKATAYILEHV
+41 RRAKATAYILDHV
-55 EISIRD
+55 EISVRED
-61 EELIAGNRTVKP
+61 ELIAGNRTIKP

-87 LKELDQFP
+87 LKELDAFP
-95 TRPQDRFAIS
+95 TRPQDRFNIS
-105 EEDKRIYR
+105 AADKQVYR
-113 EELFPYWEKRSMK
+113 EQLYPYWEKRSMK
-126 DFINGQ
+126 DFINSQ
-132 MTDEVKAATS
+132 MPQEVQEATQ
-142 TQIFSINQ
+142 TQIFSVNQ

-165 LNHGLGELVAQMQQ
+165 LNQGLDNLLAELQSHAE
-179 HCQQQ
+179 QQ
-184 PENHFYQAALL
+184 PDNAFYAAALL
-195 LLEASQ
+195 LLQASQ
-201 KHILRYAEL
+201 RHILRYASL
-210 AETMAANCTDAQRRE
+210 ARRMAAECSDDTRSA
-225 ELLTIAEISRHNA
+225 ELLRIATVSGQIAH
-238 QHKPQT
+238 HKPQD
-244 FWQACQLFWYM
+244 FYQACQLFWYM

-285 TQGEDPAFLKELL
+285 NQGEDPAFLRELL

-327 TALLGGLTE
+327 TILLGGLTE
-336 NGRSAVNV
+336 TGRSAVNV

-349 LDAYQSVQLPQ
+349 LDAYQNIRLPQ
-360 PNLGVRTNAL
+360 PNLGVRVNEF
-370 IDTPFLMKTAETIR
+370 IDRPFLLKTAETIR

-396 VVVPAFLNESNAS
+396 VV
-409 SLSLGR
+409 
-415 FDQYMLPFYQASL
+415 
-428 TQGEDPAFLK
+428 
-438 ELLESLWVKCNDIV
+438 I
-452 LLRSTSSARYFAGFP
+452 
-467 TGYTALLG
+467 
-475 GLTENGRSAVNVLSF
+475 
-490 LCLDAYQSVQ
+490 
-500 LPQPNLGVRTNALID
+500 
-515 TPFLMK
+515 
-521 TAETIRLGTGIP
+521 
-533 QIFNDEVVVPAFLN
+533 PAFLN
-547 RGVSLEDARDYS
+547 RGVSLEDARDYA

-588 ICLHENEGNA
+588 LTLLENEGNHN
-598 ALTYEGLLEQI
+598 LTYPQLQEQI
-609 RAKISHYIT
+609 REKIRHFVR
-618 LMVEGSN
+618 LMAQGSN

-641 SFISDCLEKGRDITD
+641 SFIDDCLQNGKDITE

-676 SLHALKGMVFEQQ
+676 SLHALKGLVFDQQ
-689 RLSFDELLSVLKA
+689 RLSFDELLATLKA
-702 NFATPEGEKVRAR
+702 NFATPEGEKIRAR
-715 LINRFEKY
+715 LINRFDKY

-730 DNISAELLR
+730 DLISADLLR
-739 HYCKEVEKY
+739 FYCKEVEQY
-748 QNPRGGYFTPGSYT
+748 RNPRGGQFTPGSYT

-768 LGSVVGATPDGRFA
+768 LGAVVGATPDGRYA

-812 DNTLLS
+812 DNYLLS

-828 PATLEGEAGLR
+828 PATLEGQQGLN
-839 KLADFLRAFTQLKLQ
+839 KLADFLGAFTKLKLQ
-854 HIQFNVVNA
+854 HVQFNVVNA
-863 DTLREA
+863 ETLREA
-869 QQRPQDYAGL
+869 QARPQDFAGL

>member
-1 MTNRISRLKTALFAN
+1 MTNRIQRLKDALFASP
-16 TREISLERALLYTA
+16 REISLERALLYTE
-30 SHRQTEGEPVI
+30 SHQQTEGEPVI
-41 LRRAKATAYILEHV
+41 LRRAKATAYILDHV
-55 EISIRD
+55 EIAIRD
-61 EELIAGNRTVKP
+61 DELIAGNRTVKP
-73 RAGIMSPEMDPYWL
+73 RAGIISPEMDPYWL
-87 LKELDQFP
+87 LKELEQFS
-95 TRPQDRFAIS
+95 TRPQDRFNIS
-105 EEDKRIYR
+105 EEDKRLYR
-113 EELFPYWEKRSMK
+113 DVLYPYWEKRSMK
-126 DFINGQ
+126 DFINSQ
-132 MTDEVKAATS
+132 MTEEVKAAVS
-142 TQIFSINQ
+142 TQIFSVNQ

-165 LNHGLGELVAQMQQ
+165 LNNGLGALVAEMNE
-179 HCQQQ
+179 HCQREPQ
-184 PENHFYQAALL
+184 NAFYQAALL

-201 KHILRYAEL
+201 RHILRYAAL
-210 AETMAANCTDAQRRE
+210 AEEMAERYDEPRRQ
-225 ELLTIAEISRHNA
+225 ELLAIAENSRHNA
-238 QHKPQT
+238 QYKPKS

-255 NIILQYESNASS
+255 NVILQYESNASS
-267 LSLGR
+267 LSIGR

-285 TQGEDPAFLKELL
+285 SQGEDAAFLKELL

-307 IVLLRS
+307 VVLLRS

-349 LDAYQSVQLPQ
+349 LDAYQSIQLPQ
-360 PNLGVRTNAL
+360 PNLGVRVNEF
-370 IDTPFLMKTAETIR
+370 IDRPFL
-384 LGTGIPQIFNDE
+384 L
-396 VVVPAFLNESNAS
+396 
-409 SLSLGR
+409 
-415 FDQYMLPFYQASL
+415 
-428 TQGEDPAFLK
+428 
-438 ELLESLWVKCNDIV
+438 
-452 LLRSTSSARYFAGFP
+452 
-467 TGYTALLG
+467 
-475 GLTENGRSAVNVLSF
+475 
-490 LCLDAYQSVQ
+490 
-500 LPQPNLGVRTNALID
+500 
-515 TPFLMK
+515 K

-547 RGVSLEDARDYS
+547 RGVSLEDARDYA

-568 PGRTYGL
+568 PGKTYGL

-588 ICLHENEGNA
+588 IAMQENEGNT
-598 ALTYEGLLEQI
+598 ALSYDELLEHI
-609 RAKISHYIT
+609 RTKINHYIA

-641 SFISDCLEKGRDITD
+641 SFISDCLDNGRDITE

-676 SLHALKGMVFEQQ
+676 SLHALKGLVFEQQ
-689 RLSFDELLSVLKA
+689 RLSFDELLAVLKA
-702 NFATPEGEKVRAR
+702 NFATPEGEKIRAR
-715 LINRFEKY
+715 LIHRFEKY

-748 QNPRGGYFTPGSYT
+748 RNPRGGQFTPGSYT

-768 LGSVVGATPDGRFA
+768 LGAVVGATPDGRFA

-797 DAQGPTAVLKSVSKL
+797 DMQGPTAVLKSVSKL
-812 DNTLLS
+812 DNYLLS

-828 PATLEGEAGLR
+828 PATLEGDAGLQ

-854 HIQFNVVNA
+854 HVQFNVVNA

-869 QQRPQDYAGL
+869 QQRPQDFAGL

>member
-1 MTNRISRLKTALFAN
+1 MTNRIQRLKDALFASP
-16 TREISLERALLYTA
+16 REISLERALLYTA
-30 SHRQTEGEPVI
+30 SHQQTEGEPVI
-41 LRRAKATAYILEHV
+41 LRRAKATAYILDHV
-55 EISIRD
+55 NIAIRD

-87 LKELDQFP
+87 LKELDQFS
-95 TRPQDRFAIS
+95 TRPQDRFEIGEA
-105 EEDKRIYR
+105 DKQIYR
-113 EELFPYWEKRSMK
+113 DVLYPYWEKRSMK
-126 DFINGQ
+126 DFINSQ
-132 MTDEVKAATS
+132 MTDEVKAAVG
-142 TQIFSINQ
+142 TQIFSVNQ

-165 LNHGLGELVAQMQQ
+165 LNNGLGALVEQMREYCARDAQ
-179 HCQQQ
+179 
-184 PENHFYQAALL
+184 NTFYAAALI

-201 KHILRYAEL
+201 RHILRYAAL
-210 AETMAANCTDAQRRE
+210 AETLETVCDDASRRE
-225 ELLTIAEISRHNA
+225 ELRKIAEISRHNA

-255 NIILQYESNASS
+255 NVILQYESNASS
-267 LSLGR
+267 LSIGR
-272 FDQYMLPFYQASL
+272 FDQYMLPFYQASFS
-285 TQGEDPAFLKELL
+285 QGDDPAFLKELL

-307 IVLLRS
+307 VVLLRS

-336 NGRSAVNV
+336 SGRSAVNV

-360 PNLGVRTNAL
+360 PNLGVRVNEL
-370 IDTPFLMKTAETIR
+370 IDRPFL
-384 LGTGIPQIFNDE
+384 L
-396 VVVPAFLNESNAS
+396 
-409 SLSLGR
+409 
-415 FDQYMLPFYQASL
+415 
-428 TQGEDPAFLK
+428 
-438 ELLESLWVKCNDIV
+438 
-452 LLRSTSSARYFAGFP
+452 
-467 TGYTALLG
+467 
-475 GLTENGRSAVNVLSF
+475 
-490 LCLDAYQSVQ
+490 
-500 LPQPNLGVRTNALID
+500 
-515 TPFLMK
+515 K

-547 RGVSLEDARDYS
+547 RGVSLEDARDYA

-568 PGRTYGL
+568 PGKTYGL

-588 ICLHENEGNA
+588 IAMQENEGNA
-598 ALTYEGLLEQI
+598 ALSYEGLLDHI
-609 RAKISHYIT
+609 RAKINHYIA

-641 SFISDCLEKGRDITD
+641 SFISDCLESGKDITD

-676 SLHALKGMVFEQQ
+676 SLHALKGLVFEQQ
-689 RLSFDELLSVLKA
+689 RLSFDELLAVLKA

-723 GNDIDEV
+723 GNDIDDV

-748 QNPRGGYFTPGSYT
+748 RNPRGGQFTPGSYT

-768 LGSVVGATPDGRFA
+768 LGAVVGATPDGRFA

-797 DAQGPTAVLKSVSKL
+797 DMQGPTAVLKSVSKL
-812 DNTLLS
+812 DNYLLS

-828 PATLEGEAGLR
+828 PATLEGDAGLQ

-863 DTLREA
+863 ETLREA
-869 QQRPQDYAGL
+869 QQRPQDFAGL

>member
-1 MTNRISRLKTALFAN
+1 MLSRIERLKAALFSAP
-16 TREISLERALLYTA
+16 REISLERALLYTA
-30 SHRQTEGEPVI
+30 SHRQTEGEPTI
-41 LRRAKATAYILEHV
+41 IRRAKATAYILDHV
-55 EISIRD
+55 AITLRED
-61 EELIAGNRTVKP
+61 ELIAGNRTVKP
-73 RAGIMSPEMDPYWL
+73 RAGIVSPEMDPYWL
-87 LKELDQFP
+87 LKELDAFP

-105 EEDKRIYR
+105 EADKQVYR
-113 EELFPYWEKRSMK
+113 EQLYPYWEKRSMK

-132 MTDEVKAATS
+132 MSEEVKTATQ
-142 TQIFSINQ
+142 TQIFSVNQ

-165 LNHGLGELVAQMQQ
+165 LNNGLDNLLTELQSHAE
-179 HCQQQ
+179 QQ
-184 PENHFYQAALL
+184 PDNAFYAAALL
-195 LLEASQ
+195 LLQASQ
-201 KHILRYAEL
+201 RHILRYESLARQMAEQCSDETRRAEL
-210 AETMAANCTDAQRRE
+210 LR
-225 ELLTIAEISRHNA
+225 IAEISSHNA
-238 QHKPQT
+238 HHKPQD
-244 FWQACQLFWYM
+244 FYQACQLFWYM

-285 TQGEDPAFLKELL
+285 NQGQDPAFLKELL

-327 TALLGGLTE
+327 TILLGGLTE
-336 NGRSAVNV
+336 TGRSAVNV

-349 LDAYQSVQLPQ
+349 LDAYQNIRLPQ
-360 PNLGVRTNAL
+360 PNLGVRVNEF
-370 IDTPFLMKTAETIR
+370 IDRPFL
-384 LGTGIPQIFNDE
+384 L
-396 VVVPAFLNESNAS
+396 
-409 SLSLGR
+409 
-415 FDQYMLPFYQASL
+415 
-428 TQGEDPAFLK
+428 
-438 ELLESLWVKCNDIV
+438 
-452 LLRSTSSARYFAGFP
+452 
-467 TGYTALLG
+467 
-475 GLTENGRSAVNVLSF
+475 
-490 LCLDAYQSVQ
+490 
-500 LPQPNLGVRTNALID
+500 
-515 TPFLMK
+515 K

-547 RGVSLEDARDYS
+547 RGVSLEDARDYA

-588 ICLHENEGNA
+588 LTLLDNEGNA
-598 ALTYEGLLEQI
+598 SLTYPQLLDHI
-609 RAKISHYIT
+609 REKIRHYVR
-618 LMVEGSN
+618 LMAEGSN

-641 SFISDCLEKGRDITD
+641 SFIDDCLQNGKDITE

-676 SLHALKGMVFEQQ
+676 SLFALKGLVFDQQ
-689 RLSFDELLSVLKA
+689 RLSFDELLATLKA
-702 NFATPEGEKVRAR
+702 NFATPEGEKIRAR
-715 LINRFEKY
+715 LINRFDKY

-730 DNISAELLR
+730 DLISADLLR
-739 HYCKEVEKY
+739 FYCKEVEQY
-748 QNPRGGYFTPGSYT
+748 RNPRGGQFTPGSYT

-768 LGSVVGATPDGRFA
+768 LGAVVGATPDGRYA

-797 DAQGPTAVLKSVSKL
+797 DGQGPTAVLKSVSKL
-812 DNTLLS
+812 DNYLLS

-828 PATLEGEAGLR
+828 PSTLEGQQGLN
-839 KLADFLRAFTQLKLQ
+839 KLADFLGAFTKLKLQ
-854 HIQFNVVNA
+854 HVQFNVVNA
-863 DTLREA
+863 ETLKEA
-869 QQRPQDYAGL
+869 QARPQDFAGL

>member
-1 MTNRISRLKTALFAN
+1 MTNRTQRLKDRLFAN
-16 TREISLERALLYTA
+16 PREISLERALLYTA
-30 SHRQTEGEPVI
+30 SHKQTEGEPVMI
-41 LRRAKATAYILEHV
+41 RRAKATAWILDHV
-55 EISIRD
+55 QISIRD
-61 EELIAGNRTVKP
+61 DELIAGNRTIKP

-95 TRPQDRFAIS
+95 TRPQDRFNIS
-105 EEDKRIYR
+105 KEDKRIYR
-113 EELFPYWEKRSMK
+113 EELFPYWENRSMK
-126 DFINGQ
+126 DFINAQ
-132 MTDEVKAATS
+132 MTDEVKNAVS
-142 TQIFSINQ
+142 TQIFSVNQ

-165 LNHGLGELVAQMQQ
+165 LENGLAALVTEIKAVRQQ
-179 HCQQQ
+179 HPQ
-184 PENHFYQAALL
+184 NSFYQAVLI

-201 KHILRYAEL
+201 RHILRYAAL
-210 AETMAANCTDAQRRE
+210 ADEMAADCADEQRRK
-225 ELLTIAEISRHNA
+225 ELETIANISRHNA
-238 QHKPQT
+238 VHRPED

-267 LSLGR
+267 ISLGR
-272 FDQYMLPFYQASL
+272 FDQYMLPYYQASL
-285 TQGEDPAFLKELL
+285 NRGQDPQFLQELL

-336 NGRSAVNV
+336 TGRSAVNI
-344 LSFLC
+344 LSFLS
-349 LDAYQSVQLPQ
+349 LDAYQNVRLPQ
-360 PNLGVRTNAL
+360 PNLGVRVNEL
-370 IDTPFLMKTAETIR
+370 IDRPFLRKTAETIR

-396 VVVPAFLNESNAS
+396 VV
-409 SLSLGR
+409 
-415 FDQYMLPFYQASL
+415 
-428 TQGEDPAFLK
+428 
-438 ELLESLWVKCNDIV
+438 I
-452 LLRSTSSARYFAGFP
+452 
-467 TGYTALLG
+467 
-475 GLTENGRSAVNVLSF
+475 
-490 LCLDAYQSVQ
+490 
-500 LPQPNLGVRTNALID
+500 
-515 TPFLMK
+515 
-521 TAETIRLGTGIP
+521 
-533 QIFNDEVVVPAFLN
+533 PAFLN

-588 ICLHENEGNA
+588 IVMLENESNPDI
-598 ALTYEGLLEQI
+598 TWDGLINQI
-609 RAKISHYIT
+609 RDKIRYYIK

-641 SFISDCLEKGRDITD
+641 SFIEDCVQHGQDITA

-676 SLHALKGMVFEQQ
+676 SLHALKGMVFEQK
-689 RLSFDELLSVLKA
+689 RLSFAELIAVLKA
-702 NFATPEGEKVRAR
+702 NFQTPEGEKIRAR

-730 DNISAELLR
+730 DNISADLLR
-739 HYCKEVEKY
+739 FYCKEVEQY
-748 QNPRGGYFTPGSYT
+748 QNPRGGQFTPGSYT

-768 LGSVVGATPDGRFA
+768 LGSVVGATPDGRLA

-797 DAQGPTAVLKSVSKL
+797 DVQGPTAVLKSVSKL
-812 DNTLLS
+812 DNFLLS

-828 PATLEGEAGLR
+828 PATLAGDSGLN
-839 KLADFLRAFTQLKLQ
+839 KLADFLQAFTRLRLQ

-869 QQRPQDYAGL
+869 QQRPQDFAGL

-890 VELSKEIQDDIIRRT
+890 VELSQEIQDDIIRRT

>member
-1 MTNRISRLKTALFAN
+1 MTARIERLKAAMFAN
-16 TREISLERALLYTA
+16 PREISLERALLYTV
-30 SHRQTEGEPVI
+30 SHQQTEGEPTI
-41 LRRAKATAYILEHV
+41 LRRAKATAHILDHV
-55 EISIRD
+55 EISIRAD
-61 EELIAGNRTVKP
+61 ELIAGNRTVKP
-73 RAGIMSPEMDPYWL
+73 RAGIVSPEMDPYWL
-87 LKELDQFP
+87 LKELEQFP
-95 TRPQDRFAIS
+95 TRPQDRFEIS
-105 EEDKRIYR
+105 NEDKQIYR
-113 EELFPYWEKRSMK
+113 EQLFPYWEKRSMK
-126 DFINGQ
+126 DFINEQ
-132 MTDEVKAATS
+132 MTDEVKTAVK

-165 LNHGLGELVAQMQQ
+165 LKNGLGQLVGEMRSLTAQ
-179 HCQQQ
+179 H
-184 PENHFYQAALL
+184 PDNAFYQAALL

-201 KHILRYAEL
+201 RHILRYSAL
-210 AETMAANCTDAQRRE
+210 AQEMSFACSDALRRE
-225 ELLTIAEISRHNA
+225 ELANIAEISRTIA
-238 QHKPQT
+238 TERPRG
-244 FWQACQLFWYM
+244 FYQACQLFWYM

-272 FDQYMLPFYQASL
+272 FDQYMLPFYQTSL
-285 TQGEDPAFLKELL
+285 QQREEPQFLQELL
-298 ESLWVKCND
+298 ESLWIKCND

-327 TALLGGLTE
+327 TILLGGLTE
-336 NGRSAVNV
+336 TGRSAVNP

-349 LDAYQSVQLPQ
+349 LDAYQNTQLPQ
-360 PNLGVRTNAL
+360 PNLGVRVNEL
-370 IDTPFLMKTAETIR
+370 IDRPFLLKTAETIR
-384 LGTGIPQIFNDE
+384 I
-396 VVVPAFLNESNAS
+396 
-409 SLSLGR
+409 
-415 FDQYMLPFYQASL
+415 
-428 TQGEDPAFLK
+428 
-438 ELLESLWVKCNDIV
+438 
-452 LLRSTSSARYFAGFP
+452 
-467 TGYTALLG
+467 
-475 GLTENGRSAVNVLSF
+475 
-490 LCLDAYQSVQ
+490 
-500 LPQPNLGVRTNALID
+500 
-515 TPFLMK
+515 
-521 TAETIRLGTGIP
+521 GTGIP

-568 PGRTYGL
+568 PGKTYGL

-588 ICLHENEGNA
+588 IVLLENEGNA
-598 ALTYEGLLEQI
+598 NLSYDDLLEQI
-609 RAKISHYIT
+609 RHKICHYVK
-618 LMVEGSN
+618 LMAQGSN

-641 SFISDCLEKGRDITD
+641 SFISDCLHNGKDITE

-676 SLHALKGMVFEQQ
+676 SLHALKGIVFDQQ
-689 RLSFDELLSVLKA
+689 RLSFDELIATLKA
-702 NFATPEGEKVRAR
+702 NFATPEGEQIRAR

-723 GNDIDEV
+723 GNDIDVV
-730 DNISAELLR
+730 DNISADLLR
-739 HYCKEVEKY
+739 FYCKEVETY
-748 QNPRGGYFTPGSYT
+748 RNPRGGQFTPGSYT

-768 LGSVVGATPDGRFA
+768 LGAVVGATPDGRYA

-812 DNTLLS
+812 DNYLLS

-828 PATLEGEAGLR
+828 PSTLEGQSGLN
-839 KLADFLRAFTQLKLQ
+839 KLADFLGAFTKPKLQ

-863 DTLREA
+863 ETLRAA
-869 QQRPQDYAGL
+869 QAKPQDYAGL

-890 VELSKEIQDDIIRRT
+890 AELSKEIQDDIIRRT

>member
-1 MTNRISRLKTALFAN
+1 MTNRTQRLKDRLFAN
-16 TREISLERALLYTA
+16 PREISLERALLYTA
-30 SHRQTEGEPVI
+30 SHKQTEGEPVMI
-41 LRRAKATAYILEHV
+41 RRAKATAWILDHV
-55 EISIRD
+55 QISIRD
-61 EELIAGNRTVKP
+61 DELIAGNRTIKP

-95 TRPQDRFAIS
+95 TRPQDRFNIN

-113 EELFPYWEKRSMK
+113 EELFPYWENRSMK
-126 DFINGQ
+126 DFINAQ
-132 MTDEVKAATS
+132 MTDEVKNAVS
-142 TQIFSINQ
+142 TQIFSVNQ

-165 LNHGLGELVAQMQQ
+165 LENGLAALVTEIKAVRQQ
-179 HCQQQ
+179 HPQ
-184 PENHFYQAALL
+184 NSFYQAVLI

-201 KHILRYAEL
+201 RHILRYAAL
-210 AETMAANCTDAQRRE
+210 ADEMAADCADEQRRK
-225 ELLTIAEISRHNA
+225 ELETIANISRHNA
-238 QHKPQT
+238 VHRPED

-267 LSLGR
+267 ISLGR
-272 FDQYMLPFYQASL
+272 FDQYMLPYYQASL
-285 TQGEDPAFLKELL
+285 NRGQDPQFLQELL

-336 NGRSAVNV
+336 TGRSAVNI
-344 LSFLC
+344 LSFLS
-349 LDAYQSVQLPQ
+349 LNAYQNVRLPQ
-360 PNLGVRTNAL
+360 PNLGVRVNEL
-370 IDTPFLMKTAETIR
+370 IDRPFLRKTAETIR

-396 VVVPAFLNESNAS
+396 VV
-409 SLSLGR
+409 
-415 FDQYMLPFYQASL
+415 
-428 TQGEDPAFLK
+428 
-438 ELLESLWVKCNDIV
+438 I
-452 LLRSTSSARYFAGFP
+452 
-467 TGYTALLG
+467 
-475 GLTENGRSAVNVLSF
+475 
-490 LCLDAYQSVQ
+490 
-500 LPQPNLGVRTNALID
+500 
-515 TPFLMK
+515 
-521 TAETIRLGTGIP
+521 
-533 QIFNDEVVVPAFLN
+533 PAFLN

-588 ICLHENEGNA
+588 IVMLENESNPDI
-598 ALTYEGLLEQI
+598 TWDGLINQI
-609 RAKISHYIT
+609 RDKIRYYIK

-641 SFISDCLEKGRDITD
+641 SFIEDCVQHGQDITA

-676 SLHALKGMVFEQQ
+676 SLHALKGMVFEQK
-689 RLSFDELLSVLKA
+689 RLSFAELIAVLKA
-702 NFATPEGEKVRAR
+702 NFQTPEGEKIRAR

-730 DNISAELLR
+730 DNISADLLR
-739 HYCKEVEKY
+739 FYCKEVEQY
-748 QNPRGGYFTPGSYT
+748 QNPRGGQFTPGSYT

-768 LGSVVGATPDGRFA
+768 LGSVVGATPDGRLA

-797 DAQGPTAVLKSVSKL
+797 DVQGPTAVLKSVSKL
-812 DNTLLS
+812 DNFLLS

-828 PATLEGEAGLR
+828 PATLAGDSGLN
-839 KLADFLRAFTQLKLQ
+839 KLADFLQAFTRLRLQ

-869 QQRPQDYAGL
+869 QQRPQDFAGL

-890 VELSKEIQDDIIRRT
+890 VELSQEIQDDIIRRT